1 MHCVDPNSVTVH
13 SIQRPSEI
21 LSVGTSTAVVSE
33 IFHLLD
39 MVVTSK
45 MVNPV
50 KASSNAQICKDDAI
64 PLTEVV
70 FRVVS
75 QNS

>member
-1 MHCVDPNSVTVH
+1 MTAQ

-21 LSVGTSTAVVSE
+21 QSAVTSTVAVSE

-45 MVNPV
+45 MVNPA
-50 KASSNAQICKDDAI
+50 KASSNAQICREDDAI
-64 PLTEVV
+64 LLTEVV
-70 FRVVS
+70 FKETS
-75 QNS
+75 QNFWY